1 LRIVASAS
9 AILKTRM
16 IVVRRPDVMCAKA
29 RAVGSAT
36 PSPPPSDERT
46 PALLPTARFLMA
58 DIDLK
63 ERITATIE
71 DFTKLSGISRSRVY
85 ELLKAGEL
93 ESVHIMG
100 RHLIIVQS
108 YHDYLL
114 KLRKK

>member
-36 PSPPPSDERT
+36 PSPPPSDDT
-46 PALLPTARFLMA
+46 PGPLPTARFLMA